1 MPKMANTHC
10 IPIESLII
18 GVNLM
23 PTYTYKCQQCQTKY
37 DLVLRTEDLDTG
49 SEAKSKV
56 CPKCKSKFAT
66 RVIVYSPTVVYK
78 GDGFTLST
86 RE

>member
-1 MPKMANTHC
+1 
-10 IPIESLII
+10 
-18 GVNLM
+18 M

-66 RVIVYSPTVVYK
+66 RVIVYSPTIVYK